1 MATQEFKLD
10 HGAVTFTATF
20 EVLLG
25 RALSSD
31 QVVQRG
37 RTRPVLFRLELKGE
51 DGGVIVEVGSQ
62 ADLNLDADE
71 ETIESEI
78 IAQRD
83 TLIERAK
90 KQVVPLRAAQ
100 EDERQ
105 AEERIERIL
114 AAPQAR

>member
-1 MATQEFKLD
+1 MATQEFK
-10 HGAVTFTATF
+10 HGEFNVKF

-25 RALSSD
+25 RILNSD

-37 RTRPVLFRLELKGE
+37 RTRPVLFHLELRGE
-51 DGGVIVEVGSQ
+51 DSAVTVKVGSQ

-83 TLIERAK
+83 ALIEQAK

-114 AAPQAR
+114 AVSQAK

>member
-1 MATQEFKLD
+1 MQEFELE
-10 HGAVTFTATF
+10 HGAFKVTF

-25 RALSSD
+25 RILNSD

-37 RTRPVLFRLELKGE
+37 RTRPVLFRLELRDKKNA
-51 DGGVIVEVGSQ
+51 VTVKVGSQ

-83 TLIERAK
+83 ALIEQAK

-105 AEERIERIL
+105 AEERIKRIL
-114 AAPQAR
+114 AVSQAE

>member
-1 MATQEFKLD
+1 MATQEFELER
-10 HGAVTFTATF
+10 GAFDVKF

-37 RTRPVLFRLELKGE
+37 RTRPVLFHLELRDK
-51 DGGVIVEVGSQ
+51 DSGVTVKVGSQ

-71 ETIESEI
+71 ETVESQI

-83 TLIERAK
+83 ALIEQAK
-90 KQVVPLRAAQ
+90 KQVVPLRATQ

-114 AAPQAR
+114 AAPQAQ

>member
-1 MATQEFKLD
+1 MATQEFK
-10 HGAVTFTATF
+10 HGAFDVKF

-37 RTRPVLFRLELKGE
+37 RTRPVLFHLELRDKE
-51 DGGVIVEVGSQ
+51 SGVTVKVGSQ

-83 TLIERAK
+83 ALIEQAQ

-100 EDERQ
+100 EDERL

-114 AAPQAR
+114 AAPQVR

>member
-1 MATQEFKLD
+1 MATQEFK
-10 HGAVTFTATF
+10 HGAFDIKF

-25 RALSSD
+25 RVLSSD

-37 RTRPVLFRLELKGE
+37 RTRPVLFRLELKDE

-83 TLIERAK
+83 ALIERAK